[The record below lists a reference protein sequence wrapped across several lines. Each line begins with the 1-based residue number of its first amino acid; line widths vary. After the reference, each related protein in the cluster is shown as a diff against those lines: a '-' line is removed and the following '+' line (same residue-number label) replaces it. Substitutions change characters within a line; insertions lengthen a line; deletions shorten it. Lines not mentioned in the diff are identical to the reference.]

1 MADEHSLNAFLG
13 KGSTFEGKLTFE
25 GKVQIDGNF
34 VGEIFSTDT
43 LVIGEGADVRAE
55 IDVGTAVVHGKMEG
69 HIRATDCIELRAPG
83 EMRGN
88 IEAPQLEVE
97 RGVLFQ
103 GNCKMTDAPASRP
116 PATPQYK
123 APAVPAATTPVDNTE
138 DLGI

>member
-1 MADEHSLNAFLG
+1 MSDEQSLNAFLG
-13 KGSTFEGKLTFE
+13 KGSNFEGKLTFE

-55 IDVGTAVVHGKMEG
+55 IEVGTAVVHGKMDG
-69 HIRATDCIELRAPG
+69 NIRATECIELRAPG
-83 EMRGN
+83 EMHGN

-97 RGVLFQ
+97 RGVLFE
-103 GNCKMTDAPASRP
+103 GNCKMTGGSPASRSSAA
-116 PATPQYK
+116 PAYK
-123 APAVPAATTPVDNTE
+123 APPSVDNTE

>member
-55 IDVGTAVVHGKMEG
+55 IDVGTAIVHGKMNG
-69 HIRATDCIELRAPG
+69 NIRATDCIELRAPG
-83 EMRGN
+83 EMHGN

-103 GNCKMTDAPASRP
+103 GNCKMTDAPSKRP
-116 PATPQYK
+116 VAATPYK
-123 APAVPAATTPVDNTE
+123 APPAPPVDSTE